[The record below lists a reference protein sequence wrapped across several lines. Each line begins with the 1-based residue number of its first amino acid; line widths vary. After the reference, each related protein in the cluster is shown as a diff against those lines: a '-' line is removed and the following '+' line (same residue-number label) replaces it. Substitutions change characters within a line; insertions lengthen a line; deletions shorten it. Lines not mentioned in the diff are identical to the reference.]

1 MTPAKRRQIRTRLNH
16 MRQEAHIFA
25 IQSRL
30 AAQFAQALA
39 QTGERRIEHAV
50 QSGELAALLAEARD
64 EPGRAVKKLALRL
77 HKELGIAPEL
87 LRASAE
93 AWESERLRCEGEARA
108 LRRALDED
116 GQEPRRDSP

>member
-1 MTPAKRRQIRTRLNH
+1 
-16 MRQEAHIFA
+16 MRQKAHIFA

-77 HKELGIAPEL
+77 QKELGIAPEL
-87 LRASAE
+87 
-93 AWESERLRCEGEARA
+93 
-108 LRRALDED
+108 
-116 GQEPRRDSP
+116 